1 MSRSPRGRS
10 SGRRR
15 NLLALGGNLQGK
27 IRPPAE
33 AALRPSCRFN
43 RGCNDANYYG
53 VMPKNVSLVELR
65 SFKELGD
72 CGHFTRAAD
81 RLSITPSALSR
92 RISKLE
98 AALGARLIE
107 RTTRAGALTAVGSN
121 FHVRLSGLLLSLD
134 DCLGDVSRFGSDART
149 SGPSGNCLSR
159 DGTKPASR

>member
-1 MSRSPRGRS
+1 
-10 SGRRR
+10 
-15 NLLALGGNLQGK
+15 
-27 IRPPAE
+27 
-33 AALRPSCRFN
+33 
-43 RGCNDANYYG
+43 
-53 VMPKNVSLVELR
+53 MPKNVSLVELR

-107 RTTRAGALTAVGSN
+107 RTTRAGALTAVGRN

-134 DCLGDVSRFGSDART
+134 ACLDGVSLFGSDAHT
-149 SGPSGNCLSR
+149 SGLAGKRVSL
-159 DGTKPASR
+159 DVTKPSRS